1 MAKTK
6 RKPETTS
13 NPDPGPHALPL
24 WHLALI
30 IVALGITTIGFALTR
45 GDTLLRT
52 MCLATGAFLIWHWL
66 RASGRL

>member
-6 RKPETTS
+6 HKPETSS
-13 NPDPGPHALPL
+13 NQGTRALPL
-24 WHLALI
+24 WHLVLI
-30 IVALGITTIGFALTR
+30 ILALCITVIGFALTR

-52 MCLATGAFLIWHWL
+52 MFLATGAFLVWHWL

>member
-6 RKPETTS
+6 HRPETTS
-13 NPDPGPHALPL
+13 NQGPHALPL

-30 IVALGITTIGFALTR
+30 ILALCITAIGFALTR

-52 MCLATGAFLIWHWL
+52 MCLATGAFLVWHWL

>member
-6 RKPETTS
+6 HKSETTS
-13 NPDPGPHALPL
+13 NQGPHALPL

-30 IVALGITTIGFALTR
+30 ILALGITVIGFALTR

-52 MCLATGAFLIWHWL
+52 MCLATGAFLVWHWL
-66 RASGRL
+66 RVSGRL